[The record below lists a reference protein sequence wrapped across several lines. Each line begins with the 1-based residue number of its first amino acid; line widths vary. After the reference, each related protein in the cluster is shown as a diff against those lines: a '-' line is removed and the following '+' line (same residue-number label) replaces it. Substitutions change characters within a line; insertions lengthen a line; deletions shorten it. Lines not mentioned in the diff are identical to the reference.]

1 MVYGLES
8 DFVEKLGSLDVQ
20 ALAQESGEQQ
30 DVPAN
35 GDGVTSKQA
44 ATWLQESRG

>member
-20 ALAQESGEQQ
+20 ALAQESGEHEDRLNLQ
-30 DVPAN
+30 VPIKP
-35 GDGVTSKQA
+35 VT
-44 ATWLQESRG
+44 WW